1 MNASLTLLLAQPR
14 EGANGAVIF
23 MVQMMF
29 FFVILYW
36 LFIRPQRKEQE
47 KFKQMVAA
55 IKKGDEIVTGG
66 GIVGTVIHVADDKL
80 TIKSGESRL
89 VVERARV
96 ARITSAGESTEAPSS

>member
-1 MNASLTLLLAQPR
+1 MDASLVLLLAQPR
-14 EGANGAVIF
+14 EGANGAVVF

-36 LFIRPQRKEQE
+36 LFIRPQRREQQ
-47 KFKQMVAA
+47 KFQEMVSA

-66 GIVGTVIHVADDKL
+66 GVVGTVVHATEDKL

-89 VVERARV
+89 VVERGRV
-96 ARITSAGESTEAPSS
+96 ARIVMDEESVEAPAR